1 MKTGV
6 VKADGLAAGKGVFVC
21 TKKEELMGAVN
32 KIMQEQIFGNAG
44 SRIVIEELLEGEEAS
59 ILAFCDGNT
68 AKLMPSSQDH
78 KRIFDND
85 KGPNTGMMG
94 AYSPAHVV
102 TKEMEL
108 RIENEVM
115 LPVLSEM
122 RKRGTPYVGILYA
135 GLMIKGKDFKVLEF
149 NCRFGD
155 PECQAVLPR
164 IETDLV
170 DIMLSCI
177 DGTLSKM
184 EIKWKKDAATCVV
197 IASEGYPDKYEKGKE
212 IKGLENA
219 AKMKAIFV
227 FHAGTKKEGNKIL
240 TNGGRV
246 LGVTGMGES
255 IKESIENAYKAVSLI
270 SFEGMQYRKDIGKRA
285 LNRGK

>member
-1 MKTGV
+1 
-6 VKADGLAAGKGVFVC
+6 
-21 TKKEELMGAVN
+21 
-32 KIMQEQIFGNAG
+32 
-44 SRIVIEELLEGEEAS
+44 
-59 ILAFCDGNT
+59 
-68 AKLMPSSQDH
+68 
-78 KRIFDND
+78 
-85 KGPNTGMMG
+85 
-94 AYSPAHVV
+94 
-102 TKEMEL
+102 
-108 RIENEVM
+108 M